1 MTTVAPR
8 EGVVYGLSCTCHPE
22 DGIRYVGQT
31 RQDPAKR
38 LMQHRSASN
47 HPSLRKYPVCF
58 WISKHGKANVKME
71 ILERAE
77 DLGMLDD
84 MEIRLIASHGT
95 FNSPKGLNATA
106 GGGGFRGVPGVMGG
120 DNVSARLTNDEAGE
134 IYELVVLAEAPQSEI
149 AEVYGVSKQVVT
161 NIIQGKTYR
170 NLSLPALTDRR
181 SNMPHMVGENNRN
194 AKLTDEQVLQIHARH
209 EAGERADTL
218 SIAYGVSVKSV
229 NLIARGGT
237 HSHLN
242 LKNISRGRR
251 PPRKAGESN
260 QGAKLDEAKARE
272 AYRRVVAGEK
282 CADVAS
288 DYGVKSAAIS
298 NIVTGATWRDLGL
311 APRIFEKFRS
321 PLNGR
326 MQSRV
331 AELGTVLT

>member
-31 RQDPAKR
+31 VNAKIR
-38 LMQHRSASN
+38 LGQHKLGHLSPKSSHFPLYRWVA
-47 HPSLRKYPVCF
+47 
-58 WISKHGKANVKME
+58 KHGSANLKME
-71 ILERAE
+71 VLGTAVRGPALDALE
-77 DLGMLDD
+77 
-84 MEIRLIASHGT
+84 IAYISEKGT
-95 FNSPKGLNATA
+95 HATKLGLNATS
-106 GGGGFRGVPGVMGG
+106 GGGGTPMHIAKKGAAHHSSVLT
-120 DNVSARLTNDEAGE
+120 DEQARE
-134 IYELVVLAEAPQSEI
+134 IYELVLMGEFTQKEI
-149 AEVYGVSKQVVT
+149 AETYGVSKQTVT
-161 NIIQGKTYR
+161 DIIQGKTYR

-242 LKNISRGRR
+242 LKNISRGRK

-288 DYGVKSAAIS
+288 DYGVRSAAIS
-298 NIVTGATWRDLGL
+298 KIVTGASWRDLGL
-311 APRIFEKFRS
+311 TPRVFEKIRNPS
-321 PLNGR
+321 NGR
-326 MQSRV
+326 MQSRL

>member
-31 RQDPAKR
+31 VNAKTR
-38 LMQHRSASN
+38 LVQHFANANYRRTKN
-47 HPSLRKYPVCF
+47 YPVCR
-58 WISKHGKANVKME
+58 WIKKHGRDNIVMD
-71 ILERAE
+71 ILKTAPRGPALDAAE
-77 DLGMLDD
+77 VAY
-84 MEIRLIASHGT
+84 IFQHKT
-95 FNSPKGLNATA
+95 FRSEHGLNATV
-106 GGGGFRGVPGVMGG
+106 GGSGTPMHSAKRGGSHHSSKLT
-120 DNVSARLTNDEAGE
+120 DEQAREV
-134 IYELVVLAEAPQSEI
+134 YELVLMGEFTQKEI
-149 AEVYGVSKQVVT
+149 AETYGVSKQTVT
-161 NIIQGKTYR
+161 DIIQGKTYR

-260 QGAKLDEAKARE
+260 QGAKMTEAEARE

-288 DYGVKSAAIS
+288 DYGVRSAAIS
-298 NIVTGATWRDLGL
+298 KIVTGASWRDLGL
-311 APRIFEKFRS
+311 TPRVFEKIRNPS
-321 PLNGR
+321 NGR
-326 MQSRV
+326 MQSRL